1 MALSLAV
8 SPCPNDT
15 FVFHALVHGLVPGAP
30 PVDVT
35 YADVDVTNTAAERGA
50 FDLVKVSY
58 AALPWLLDDYHLLPC
73 GGALGRGCGPLV
85 LTRGDR
91 PDRPDGLGQP
101 DQLGQPD
108 GLGRADRPDPL
119 GQPGRPGGPGHADL
133 SGATVAVPGD
143 RTTAYL
149 LFRLWAA
156 DRPPARIEVVPFH
169 EIMPGV
175 AAGRYDAG
183 LVIHEAR
190 FTYPRHGLTALVDL
204 GEWWEADTGL
214 PIPLGAILA
223 RRGAVDPQAAAGWV
237 RESVRQAWADPA
249 ASREYVL
256 AHAQEMEPDVVDRH
270 IGLYVNEFTADLG
283 DAGFAAVEALLG
295 RAADAGLVPQTSSS
309 LATAWTS

>member
-1 MALSLAV
+1 MAHSLAI

-30 PVDVT
+30 PVEVT

-85 LTRGDR
+85 LTRASH
-91 PDRPDGLGQP
+91 PDRP
-101 DQLGQPD
+101 
-108 GLGRADRPDPL
+108 GRADRTDQPDRTDHPD
-119 GQPGRPGGPGHADL
+119 QPDRTGRAEHAGLAGRADL

-156 DRPPARIEVVPFH
+156 ERPPARIEVVPFH

-223 RRGAVDPQAAAGWV
+223 RRGAVDPQAAAGWI

-256 AHAQEMEPDVVDRH
+256 AHAQEMEPDVVDQH

-283 DAGFAAVEALLG
+283 DAGFAAVRALLG
-295 RAADAGLVPQTSSS
+295 RATDAGLVPQTSSS

>member
-1 MALSLAV
+1 VPLQLAI

-30 PVDVT
+30 PVEVT

-58 AALPWLLDDYHLLPC
+58 AALPWLLDGHHLLPC

-85 LTRGDR
+85 LTRGDH
-91 PDRPDGLGQP
+91 GLLAR
-101 DQLGQPD
+101 D
-108 GLGRADRPDPL
+108 A
-119 GQPGRPGGPGHADL
+119 ADL
-133 SGATVAVPGD
+133 SGATVAVPGE

-149 LFRLWAA
+149 LFRLWSAR
-156 DRPPARIEVVPFH
+156 RPPARIEVVPFH

-204 GEWWEADTGL
+204 GEWWEGDTGL

-223 RRGAVDPQAAAGWV
+223 RRGAVDPDAAADWV
-237 RESVRQAWADPA
+237 RASVRRAWADPA
-249 ASREYVL
+249 ASRDYVL
-256 AHAQEMEPDVVDRH
+256 THAQEMEPDVVDRH
-270 IGLYVNEFTADLG
+270 IALYVNDFTADLG
-283 DAGFAAVEALLG
+283 DEG
-295 RAADAGLVPQTSSS
+295 RAAVDALLSRAAAAGLTPQISSS
-309 LATAWTS
+309 RATAWTS

>member
-1 MALSLAV
+1 MALSLAI

-15 FVFHALVHGLVPGAP
+15 FVFHGLVHGRVPGAP

-85 LTRGDR
+85 LTRSGH
-91 PDRPDGLGQP
+91 PDRPGH
-101 DQLGQPD
+101 
-108 GLGRADRPDPL
+108 ADRPDPA
-119 GQPGRPGGPGHADL
+119 GRADL

-156 DRPPARIEVVPFH
+156 ERPPARIEVVPFH

-190 FTYPRHGLTALVDL
+190 FTYRRHGLTALVDL

-223 RRGAVDPQAAAGWV
+223 RRGAVDPQAAAGWI